1 MNKGNDL
8 SLKKLRGSQS
18 KKSLPL
24 ASQVQKKYIFLL
36 TFVSKSELKSSN
48 LIDLVFLK
56 CKISAVGDEAL
67 YRPNYITNLVIMP
80 IIFWYFINEGAR
92 SNDR

>member
-24 ASQVQKKYIFLL
+24 ASQVQKKYIFLPL
-36 TFVSKSELKSSN
+36 FSHTNKHAVSPSEDRLLNK
-48 LIDLVFLK
+48 VHMFCAK
-56 CKISAVGDEAL
+56 TRQG
-67 YRPNYITNLVIMP
+67 RP
-80 IIFWYFINEGAR
+80 
-92 SNDR
+92 